1 MLCKN
6 ESEQRA
12 EMEAVGKAD
21 EKGEIRVTPLQL
33 LALGSLSLSRARARS
48 LSLSRM
54 LTYADVC

>member
-33 LALGSLSLSRARARS
+33 LALGSHALARART
-48 LSLSRM
+48 LSLAH
-54 LTYADVC
+54 ADVC